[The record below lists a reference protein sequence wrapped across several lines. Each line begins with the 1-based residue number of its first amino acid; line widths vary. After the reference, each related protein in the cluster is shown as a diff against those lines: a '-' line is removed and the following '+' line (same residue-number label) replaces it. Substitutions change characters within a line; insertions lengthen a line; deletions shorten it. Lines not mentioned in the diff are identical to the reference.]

1 MPRKLGIVPPPVI
14 GKRTVRTT
22 FTFVLE
28 LHGGTYVSQ
37 SPGRTAR
44 DALRRWCARRHEPLV
59 SQFGAVTVFDMLSG
73 FESAELVAV
82 DGVQGVWSAAVT
94 VEGVLALV
102 HVIRTAA

>member
-1 MPRKLGIVPPPVI
+1 MPRKPGIVPPVI
-14 GKRTVRTT
+14 VKPTVRPT

-44 DALRRWCARRHEPLV
+44 EALRRWCGRRHEPLV
-59 SQFGAVTVFDMLSG
+59 SQFGAVTVFDMVSA
-73 FESAELVAV
+73 FESAELVPV

-94 VEGVLALV
+94 VGKTLALV